1 MFLDTVVYEGTRFNE
16 KIIPN
21 YVKTVILNKR
31 ISSSTH
37 ILLLVTD
44 WFVKGEALS
53 HKQRLTGKV
62 FQIKKKKI
70 AWWSETTNTVWK
82 KNCSQK

>member
-16 KIIPN
+16 KVIPN
-21 YVKTVILNKR
+21 YVKTVILNKW

-44 WFVKGEALS
+44 
-53 HKQRLTGKV
+53 
-62 FQIKKKKI
+62 
-70 AWWSETTNTVWK
+70 
-82 KNCSQK
+82 